1 MTKTTKSTKK
11 VIAPVEPVVS
21 TTGSVKPAKSVLESK
36 TLWSLAFAIAL
47 VILETYSDVLPA
59 REFSLVMTILLTLA
73 GYFRITATKIIK

>member
-1 MTKTTKSTKK
+1 MTKKSTTKK
-11 VIAPVEPVVS
+11 VIEPVVS
-21 TTGSVKPAKSVLESK
+21 TTGSVEPAKSVLKSK